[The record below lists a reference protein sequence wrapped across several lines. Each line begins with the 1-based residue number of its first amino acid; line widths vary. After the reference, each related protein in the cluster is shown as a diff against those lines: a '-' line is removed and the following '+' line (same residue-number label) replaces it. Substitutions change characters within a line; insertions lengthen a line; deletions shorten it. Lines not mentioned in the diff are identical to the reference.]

1 MSCRAAS
8 AIASVGSYPAR
19 TSSSARQCS
28 TRSIS
33 VPVTTFSSAA
43 VIVRPL
49 FGNEAVPD
57 LPTKG
62 DSTGVA
68 GEEERFL
75 LRQPPFEAQCELA
88 AHPDEDAAVNQHVL
102 LLDAEPPVEVLER
115 VRAALDPDGFV
126 AVHASVLDARLADCE
141 LLHRERPERGEL
153 GEERMAVSPDAE
165 DHRRQRIAEDVDA
178 ARPAALV
185 RRQQN

>member
-68 GEEERFL
+68 GKEERFL
-75 LRQPPFEAQCELA
+75 LGQPSFEAQCEPA
-88 AHPDEDAAVNQHVL
+88 ARPDED
-102 LLDAEPPVEVLER
+102 
-115 VRAALDPDGFV
+115 V
-126 AVHASVLDARLADCE
+126 AV
-141 LLHRERPERGEL
+141 
-153 GEERMAVSPDAE
+153 
-165 DHRRQRIAEDVDA
+165 

-185 RRQQN
+185 RRQQDVEADLALGCL